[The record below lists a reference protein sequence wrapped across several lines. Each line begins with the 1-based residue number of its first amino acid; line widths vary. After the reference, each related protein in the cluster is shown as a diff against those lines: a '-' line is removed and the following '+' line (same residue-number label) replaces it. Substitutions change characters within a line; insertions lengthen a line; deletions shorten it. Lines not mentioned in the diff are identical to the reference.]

1 MKDEQNKNNLGGVI
15 YTDENSQDSRPE
27 SSDYSS
33 SSKFSSLLGDG
44 DSFEKKKNIRNIL
57 IIVVCVALTYFILSS
72 YYFKKSAIKKEITPE
87 MKEEMLER
95 I

>member
-15 YTDENSQDSRPE
+15 YTDEDSQDSQPE

-33 SSKFSSLLGDG
+33 SLKLSGLFGSG
-44 DSFEKKKNIRNIL
+44 DSSEKKKNIRNIL

-72 YYFKKSAIKKEITPE
+72 YYSKKSAVKEEVTPE
-87 MKEEMLER
+87 MKEEMLEG

>member
-15 YTDENSQDSRPE
+15 YTDEDSQDSQPE

-33 SSKFSSLLGDG
+33 PSKFSSLFGDG
-44 DSFEKKKNIRNIL
+44 DSSEKKKNIRNIL

-72 YYFKKSAIKKEITPE
+72 YYFKKSAIK
-87 MKEEMLER
+87 EEVIPAMSVATEEG